1 VTWISVDVGW
11 EPAVTE
17 AFRVHEWRSADGLKL
32 FARDYGPRDYGQN
45 GGQNGGK
52 SSGKL
57 PVICIPGLTRN
68 SRDFED
74 VAPAIAA
81 QGRRVLA
88 VDLRGRGRSGRSADP
103 KAYSPRTYADDMMA
117 LLASIGAPR
126 AIFVGTSLGGLVTMT
141 LAVRNPRAV
150 AGAILNDVGPEV
162 GKAGL
167 ARIRSYAGKGAPVQ
181 TWEDAAAYVK
191 RTNGIAFPD
200 HPDDAWLP
208 FARKLFRDEGGAPVI
223 DYDPNVAR
231 AASPIVAWLATR
243 LLWPAFRRLAKIGP
257 VLLVHG
263 ELSDIIEP
271 GTIARMKLA
280 APHLKVTAVP
290 RVGHAPMLTEP
301 AAREA
306 IAAFLGDAP

>member
-1 VTWISVDVGW
+1 
-11 EPAVTE
+11 VTE

-32 FARDYGPRDYGQN
+32 FARDYGE
-45 GGQNGGK
+45 GGDR
-52 SSGKL
+52 L

-88 VDLRGRGRSGRSADP
+88 VDLRGRGRSDRSPDP
-103 KAYSPRTYADDMMA
+103 KAYRPPTYAEDMMA
-117 LLASIGAPR
+117 LLASIGAGR
-126 AIFVGTSLGGLVTMT
+126 AIFVGTSLGGLVIMT
-141 LAVRNPRAV
+141 LAVRNPKAIG
-150 AGAILNDVGPEV
+150 GAILNDVGPEV

-167 ARIRSYAGKGAPVQ
+167 ARIRNYAGKGAPVQ

-200 HPDDAWLP
+200 YADDAWLP
-208 FARKLFRDEGGAPVI
+208 FARKLFRDEGGKPVI

-231 AASPIVAWLATR
+231 TANPIVAWLATR
-243 LLWPAFRRLAKIGP
+243 LLWPAFRRLAKTGP
-257 VLLVHG
+257 LLLVHG
-263 ELSDIIEP
+263 EHSDIIEP
-271 GTIARMKLA
+271 GTIARMKRV
-280 APHLKVTAVP
+280 APHLKLAPVP

-301 AAREA
+301 SARGA
-306 IAAFLGDAP
+306 ITAFLADAP